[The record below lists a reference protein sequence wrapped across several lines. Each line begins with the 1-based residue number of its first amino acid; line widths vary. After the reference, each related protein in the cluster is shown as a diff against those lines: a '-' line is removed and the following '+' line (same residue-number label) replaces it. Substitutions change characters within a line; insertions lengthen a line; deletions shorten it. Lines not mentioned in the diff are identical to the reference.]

1 LQVPILQRINKL
13 SHFLEEI
20 LIGGLLASASLIL
33 FANVVARYVFNWGV
47 PWAEELVRYEIIW
60 MVFIGGSVAV
70 RKGIHIGIDI
80 LATVSPPKTQTVI
93 HLVINAISLLFCV
106 FLTVIGFDHISQI
119 KMSGQ
124 VAPALQ
130 VPIWIVQMA
139 IPIPIGGSL
148 MALRFL
154 QRLISVW
161 RDGVSDA
168 QLEDLG

>member
-1 LQVPILQRINKL
+1 M
-13 SHFLEEI
+13 
-20 LIGGLLASASLIL
+20 IGGLLASASLIL

-106 FLTVIGFDHISQI
+106 FLTVIGFDLISQT

-154 QRLISVW
+154 QRVISVW
-161 RDGVSDA
+161 QDGVSDA

>member
-1 LQVPILQRINKL
+1 
-13 SHFLEEI
+13 
-20 LIGGLLASASLIL
+20 
-33 FANVVARYVFNWGV
+33 
-47 PWAEELVRYEIIW
+47 
-60 MVFIGGSVAV
+60 
-70 RKGIHIGIDI
+70 
-80 LATVSPPKTQTVI
+80 
-93 HLVINAISLLFCV
+93 
-106 FLTVIGFDHISQI
+106 HISQI

-154 QRLISVW
+154 QRVISVW
-161 RDGVSDA
+161 QDGVSDA

>member
-20 LIGGLLASASLIL
+20 LIGCLLASASLIL

-60 MVFIGGSVAV
+60 MVFIGGSVAA

-80 LATVSPPKTQTVI
+80 LATFSPPKIQTVI

-106 FLTVIGFDHISQI
+106 FLTVMGFDLISQA
-119 KMSGQ
+119 KMFGQ

-139 IPIPIGGSL
+139 IPIGGSL

-161 RDGVSDA
+161 QDGVSDA
-168 QLEDLG
+168 PLEDLG